1 MAKEIKSNVKTR
13 RGWQGKLERVNALC
27 NLIIDLEL
35 VSKSVIKRYQNSVH
49 QYYRYYN
56 DGDHPRIVSS
66 YGVRKF
72 DGDVAVEKAL
82 ECALDT
88 VMALVL
94 KASNSELRSV
104 VRKRKAH
111 SRLNILKDAVER
123 LDLRSVIPN
132 PENATGFNQE
142 GYWFSQLVGIDHEK
156 MPTLKAKVE
165 ALRPHYRNVRDFVDT
180 NTPEFSNYVLSHVSE
195 RYLEMEDSESRTEFL
210 NLRSKLVE
218 ETSDVVKMLEK
229 ELEKRP
235 FVSDE
240 ELEEAF
246 A

>member
-1 MAKEIKSNVKTR
+1 MTKEIKSNVKIR
-13 RGWQGKLERVNALC
+13 RGCEGKLERVNALC
-27 NLIIDLEL
+27 NLIIKLEL
-35 VSKSVIKRYQNSVH
+35 VSKSVIKRYQNIVH

-56 DGDHPRIVSS
+56 NGEYPKIVYS

-72 DGDVAVEKAL
+72 NGDVAVEKAL

-111 SRLNILKDAVER
+111 TRLNILKAAIEH
-123 LDLRSVIPN
+123 LNLPSVIPN

-142 GYWFSQLVGIDHEK
+142 GYWFSQLVGFDHDK

-165 ALRPHYRNVRDFVDT
+165 SLRPYYRNVREFVDT
-180 NTPEFSNYVLSHVSE
+180 NTPEFSNKVLSYVSKS
-195 RYLEMEDSESRTEFL
+195 YIEMEDSETKTEFL
-210 NLRSKLVE
+210 NLLSKLVE
-218 ETSDVVKMLEK
+218 ETSDVVKIIEK
-229 ELEKRP
+229 ELEQRP